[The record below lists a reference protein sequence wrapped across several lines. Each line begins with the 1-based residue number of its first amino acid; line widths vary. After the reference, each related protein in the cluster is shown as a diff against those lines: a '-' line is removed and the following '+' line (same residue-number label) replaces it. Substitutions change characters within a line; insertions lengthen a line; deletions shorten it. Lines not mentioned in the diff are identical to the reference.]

1 MIVTSQS
8 LQWLAHGGN
17 GSTDLIEL
25 AQDYLAHNISVGA
38 IDVDSTY
45 AVSPV
50 DHCSDSVQVGDGI

>member
-1 MIVTSQS
+1 VSLLFVRACATIILP

-38 IDVDSTY
+38 LDVDSTY
-45 AVSPV
+45 ALM
-50 DHCSDSVQVGDGI
+50 